1 MIAGGMEGWRNPARY
16 LAPLAIAAV
25 AVASYMIIHHAIM
38 DKHATASLSIT
49 QTSST
54 GSTHKRTHKVSKK
67 AKIYHVRAND
77 TLSKIAATTG
87 VSLATL
93 QRLNPRINPQA
104 LQPGTPI
111 RLR

>member
-1 MIAGGMEGWRNPARY
+1 M
-16 LAPLAIAAV
+16 
-25 AVASYMIIHHAIM
+25 
-38 DKHATASLSIT
+38 
-49 QTSST
+49 
-54 GSTHKRTHKVSKK
+54 RTISWVWPRKCG
-67 AKIYHVRAND
+67 

-93 QRLNPRINPQA
+93 QRLNPNINPQA

>member
-1 MIAGGMEGWRNPARY
+1 MIADGMEGWRNPARY

-25 AVASYMIIHHAIM
+25 AVASYLIVHHAIIH
-38 DKHATASLSIT
+38 KHATASLSIT
-49 QTSST
+49 QSST
-54 GSTHKRTHKVSKK
+54 VSSHTRAHKASKK
-67 AKIYHVRAND
+67 TKFYRVQSND

-93 QRLNPRINPQA
+93 QRLNPNINPQA